1 MKKSNYVFG
10 SVPMIRASRSKFD
23 LSFTHKTSG
32 NVGKLYPFFCQ
43 EVYPGDTFKTKSTIL
58 ARLNSAYLRPVM
70 DNLFLDQYFFFVP
83 SRLVFDKFAQVFGE
97 NKQSPWA
104 VQNPPSIP
112 CFANTQSTGN
122 IALHDNVCAYLY
134 LPVGEDLKDNIK
146 DISLLPARAF
156 ALIYDEWFRDE
167 NNVQPMNI
175 HKGDASAS
183 EVLNNEA
190 WSQNNYLGKC
200 PSVAKF
206 HDYFTSCLPSPQKGD
221 AVEVGTIAIPERVL
235 PVAGLPYAGNTD
247 TSSRNYILPSVS
259 LFPNDG
265 KLTSLMEAAGYG
277 TSQYPTA
284 DTWRTTHG
292 AGKLDVI
299 TGGRDYTS
307 TPKNTSGPIGGLSAT
322 STDAGILYADPNSS
336 VQILGGSAQ
345 FANLGAYDPGL
356 VLGATSVNDLRLAF
370 QTQKML
376 EKDARGG
383 TRYREY
389 ILSHFGVSVADS
401 RVQVPEFLGGKRS
414 PLNVQQ
420 VAQTS
425 QATTDSPLASLG
437 AYSLSFG
444 QSGFSK
450 GFTEHGYIIG
460 VMCLRHH
467 HTYQQGVERFA
478 FRKNRLDFYDPV
490 FANIGEQPVYKKE
503 LFAGAA
509 ADDVFGYQEA
519 WADLR
524 YRPSRVS
531 GQLASKSTNTLDIYH
546 FGDEYSNAPTLSEG
560 FINETDSNFARTI
573 AIANAENADADQFVF
588 DIYCQNEAIRE
599 LPVYSVPSLIDHH

>member
-1 MKKSNYVFG
+1 
-10 SVPMIRASRSKFD
+10 
-23 LSFTHKTSG
+23 
-32 NVGKLYPFFCQ
+32 
-43 EVYPGDTFKTKSTIL
+43 
-58 ARLNSAYLRPVM
+58 M

-83 SRLVFDKFAQVFGE
+83 SRLVYNKFPQVFGE
-97 NKQSPWA
+97 NKESPWA
-104 VQNPPSIP
+104 VVNTPTVPTFQNTEVS
-112 CFANTQSTGN
+112 GN
-122 IALHDNVCAYLY
+122 VALHDNVCAYLY
-134 LPVGEDLKDNIK
+134 LPVGEDLKENIK
-146 DISLLPARAF
+146 DVSLLPARAF

-175 HKGDASAS
+175 QKGDAAAS
-183 EVLNNEA
+183 EKLNNSA
-190 WSQNNYLGKC
+190 WSPSNYLGKC
-200 PSVAKF
+200 PNVAKF
-206 HDYFTSCLPSPQKGD
+206 HDYFTSCLPSPQKGQP
-221 AVEVGTIAIPERVL
+221 VEVGTVALPERLL
-235 PVAGLPYAGNTD
+235 PVSTIRSVAGNNQVDFPTMGA
-247 TSSRNYILPSVS
+247 
-259 LFPNDG
+259 LFPDYARIDELAKAMGFNG
-265 KLTSLMEAAGYG
+265 SSMTGSNGLFMSTSEKAW
-277 TSQYPTA
+277 TA
-284 DTWRTTHG
+284 
-292 AGKLDVI
+292 
-299 TGGRDYTS
+299 
-307 TPKNTSGPIGGLSAT
+307 PIGTLELNAAP
-322 STDAGILYADPNSS
+322 STGQGRMVSRGSSVDGSGSILYPY
-336 VQILGGSAQ
+336 
-345 FANLGAYDPGL
+345 NLAAYDPG
-356 VLGATSVNDLRLAF
+356 VALGATTVNDLRLAF

-425 QATTDSPLASLG
+425 QATSTSPLASLG

-460 VMCLRHH
+460 VMCLRYH

-503 LFAGAA
+503 LFAGAS

-531 GQLASKSTNTLDIYH
+531 GQLASKATNTLDIYH
-546 FGDEYSNAPTLSEG
+546 FADEYANAPTLSEG
-560 FINETDSNFARTI
+560 FINETDKNFARTI
-573 AIANAENADADQFVF
+573 AIADAENVDADQFVF
-588 DIYCQNEAIRE
+588 DVYLQNDAIRE

>member
-32 NVGKLYPFFCQ
+32 KVGKLYPFYCQ
-43 EVYPGDTFKTKSTIL
+43 EVYPGDSFKTKATIL

-104 VQNPPSIP
+104 VQNPPSVP
-112 CFANTQSTGN
+112 CFQNTASTGN
-122 IALHDNVCAYLY
+122 IANHDNVCAYLY

-167 NNVQPMNI
+167 NNIQPMNI
-175 HKGDASAS
+175 HKGDAASS
-183 EVLNNEA
+183 EVLNNNE
-190 WSQNNYLGKC
+190 WGPNNYLGQC

-206 HDYFTSCLPSPQKGD
+206 HDYFTTCMPNPQKGD
-221 AVEVGTIAIPERVL
+221 PVEVGTAAIPQRLL
-235 PVAGLPYAGNTD
+235 PVSTIRSYAGTFQGNF
-247 TSSRNYILPSVS
+247 TSMGG
-259 LFPNDG
+259 LFPDYEKTDELAKAMGFTGSN
-265 KLTSLMEAAGYG
+265 KLGANGLFMSTSEKSWTA
-277 TSQYPTA
+277 PT
-284 DTWRTTHG
+284 G
-292 AGKLDVI
+292 SLDLNSASSS
-299 TGGRDYTS
+299 GQGRMVAR
-307 TPKNTSGPIGGLSAT
+307 GT
-322 STDAGILYADPNSS
+322 STDGSGNTLYPY
-336 VQILGGSAQ
+336 
-345 FANLGAYDPGL
+345 NLAAYDPG
-356 VLGATSVNDLRLAF
+356 VALGAITVNDLRLAF

-389 ILSHFGVSVADS
+389 ILSHFGVSVADC

-425 QATTDSPLASLG
+425 QATTASPLASLG

-460 VMCLRHH
+460 VMCLRYH

-503 LFAGAA
+503 LFAGAV

-524 YRPSRVS
+524 RRQSRVS
-531 GQLASKSTNTLDIYH
+531 GQLASDSTNPLDIYH
-546 FGDEYSNAPTLSEG
+546 FADWYSNAPVLSED
-560 FINETDSNFARTI
+560 FINETDKYFARTI
-573 AIANAENADADQFVF
+573 AIADAEMADSDQFVF

>member
-1 MKKSNYVFG
+1 MKHKKNFVFG

-43 EVYPGDTFKTKSTIL
+43 EVYPGDSFKVKSTIL

-83 SRLVFDKFAQVFGE
+83 SRLVYNKFAQVFGE
-97 NKQSPWA
+97 NKESPWA
-104 VQNPPSIP
+104 VVNTPSVPTFQNTAASGNV
-112 CFANTQSTGN
+112 AN
-122 IALHDNVCAYLY
+122 HDNVCAYLY
-134 LPVGEDLKDNIK
+134 LPVGEDLKENIK
-146 DISLLPARAF
+146 DVSLLPARAF

-175 HKGDASAS
+175 QKGDAVAS
-183 EVLNNEA
+183 EKLNNDA
-190 WSQNNYLGKC
+190 WSPSNYLGKC
-200 PSVAKF
+200 PNVAKF
-206 HDYFTSCLPSPQKGD
+206 HDYFTSCLPSPQKGQP
-221 AVEVGTIAIPERVL
+221 VEIGTVTLPERIL
-235 PVAGLPYAGNTD
+235 PVSGLP
-247 TSSRNYILPSVS
+247 LSVS
-259 LFPNDG
+259 GQVSNTSPLLFPYDESPRFEDLLR
-265 KLTSLMEAAGYG
+265 KSGYVPDSSG
-277 TSQYPTA
+277 SIS
-284 DTWRTTHG
+284 HG
-292 AGKLDVI
+292 SFLVGSSI
-299 TGGRDYTS
+299 E
-307 TPKNTSGPIGGLSAT
+307 NFN
-322 STDAGILYADPNSS
+322 NSS
-336 VQILGGSAQ
+336 LYNKVLKVRDSNLKPDIVPGAVDSSVVSGQGVY
-345 FANLGAYDPGL
+345 FNNLGAYDSGL
-356 VLGATSVNDLRLAF
+356 ALSSATVNDLRLAF

-425 QATTDSPLASLG
+425 QATATSPLASLG

-460 VMCLRHH
+460 VMCLRYH

-531 GQLASKSTNTLDIYH
+531 GQLASKATNTLDIYH
-546 FGDEYSNAPTLSEG
+546 FADEYANAPTLSEG
-560 FINETDSNFARTI
+560 FINETDKNFARTI
-573 AIANAENADADQFVF
+573 AIADAENVDADQFVF
-588 DIYCQNEAIRE
+588 DIYLQNDAIRE

>member
-1 MKKSNYVFG
+1 MKRKNNFVFG
-10 SVPMIRASRSKFD
+10 SVPMIRASRSRFD
-23 LSFTHKTSG
+23 LSYTHKTSG
-32 NVGKLYPFFCQ
+32 NVGKLYPFMCQ
-43 EVYPGDTFKTKSTIL
+43 EVYPGDTFKVKSTIL

-70 DNLFLDQYFFFVP
+70 DNLFLDHYFFFVP
-83 SRLVFDKFAQVFGE
+83 SRLVYNKFPQVFGE
-97 NKQSPWA
+97 NKESPWA
-104 VQNPPSIP
+104 VVNTPSVPTFQN
-112 CFANTQSTGN
+112 TGVTGN
-122 IALHDNVCAYLY
+122 VALHDNVCAYLY
-134 LPVGEDLKDNIK
+134 LPVGEDLKENIK
-146 DISLLPARAF
+146 DVSLLPARAF

-175 HKGDASAS
+175 QKGDAVAS
-183 EVLNNEA
+183 EKLNNDA
-190 WSQNNYLGKC
+190 WSPSNYLGKC
-200 PSVAKF
+200 PNVAKF

-221 AVEVGTIAIPERVL
+221 PVEVGTVAIPERVL
-235 PVAGLPYAGNTD
+235 PVTGLPTD
-247 TSSRNYILPSVS
+247 TSSESSNTLLPAINQ
-259 LFPNDG
+259 L
-265 KLTSLMEAAGYG
+265 KTLMTNAGYTPG
-277 TSQYPTA
+277 NINNPGVMRFGMESNQMNWNPGGNYA
-284 DTWRTTHG
+284 LG
-292 AGKLDVI
+292 VQGGSSNLSNGLGVAGNSA
-299 TGGRDYTS
+299 S
-307 TPKNTSGPIGGLSAT
+307 TPL
-322 STDAGILYADPNSS
+322 AGFNRVYVN
-336 VQILGGSAQ
+336 
-345 FANLGAYDPGL
+345 NLAAYDPG
-356 VLGATSVNDLRLAF
+356 VALGATTVNDLRLAF

-414 PLNVQQ
+414 PLSVQQ

-425 QATTDSPLASLG
+425 QATSNSPLASLG

-460 VMCLRHH
+460 VMCLRYH

-531 GQLASKSTNTLDIYH
+531 GQLASKATNTLDIYH
-546 FGDEYSNAPTLSEG
+546 FADEYANAPTLSEG
-560 FINETDSNFARTI
+560 FINETDTNFARTI
-573 AIANAENADADQFVF
+573 AIADAENVDADQFVF
-588 DIYCQNEAIRE
+588 DIYLQNDAIRE

>member
-83 SRLVFDKFAQVFGE
+83 SRLVYDKFAQVFGE

-112 CFANTQSTGN
+112 CFQNTEASGN

-134 LPVGEDLKDNIK
+134 LPVGEDLKENIK

-167 NNVQPMNI
+167 NNVMPMNI
-175 HKGDASAS
+175 QKGDAAAS
-183 EVLNNEA
+183 EKLNNQV
-190 WSQNNYLGKC
+190 WSPSNYLGKC
-200 PSVAKF
+200 PNVAKF
-206 HDYFTSCLPSPQKGD
+206 HDYFTSCLPTPQKGD
-221 AVEVGTIAIPERVL
+221 PVEVGTVALPARLL
-235 PVAGLPYAGNTD
+235 PVSGLPLD
-247 TSSRNYILPSVS
+247 VSSHTSSSMFPSNYSDLMADAGYTIRSSGNPVL
-259 LFPNDG
+259 G
-265 KLTSLMEAAGYG
+265 KL
-277 TSQYPTA
+277 
-284 DTWRTTHG
+284 
-292 AGKLDVI
+292 K
-299 TGGRDYTS
+299 TS
-307 TPKNTSGPIGGLSAT
+307 TSNSTNVVPSNDVTLYVYGGQ
-322 STDAGILYADPNSS
+322 STDNNTGYVISKPSS
-336 VQILGGSAQ
+336 GSGSIDSVYVN
-345 FANLGAYDPGL
+345 NLAAYDPG
-356 VLGATSVNDLRLAF
+356 VALGATTVNDLRLAF

-460 VMCLRHH
+460 VMCLRYH

-503 LFAGAA
+503 LFAGAPSDA
-509 ADDVFGYQEA
+509 VFGYQEA

-531 GQLASKSTNTLDIYH
+531 GQLASKATNSLDIYH
-546 FGDEYSNAPTLSEG
+546 FADEYANAPTLQES
-560 FINETDSNFARTI
+560 FINETDSNFSRTI
-573 AIANAENADADQFVF
+573 AIADAQSADADQFVF
-588 DIYCQNEAIRE
+588 
-599 LPVYSVPSLIDHH
+599 

>member
-1 MKKSNYVFG
+1 MKKSKNFVFG

-32 NVGKLYPFFCQ
+32 NVGKLYPFYCQ
-43 EVYPGDTFKTKSTIL
+43 EVYPGDTFKAKSTIL

-83 SRLVFDKFAQVFGE
+83 SRLVYNKFAQVFGE
-97 NKQSPWA
+97 NKESPWA
-104 VQNPPSIP
+104 VVNTPSVPTFQNS
-112 CFANTQSTGN
+112 TDTGN

-134 LPVGEDLKDNIK
+134 LPVGEDLKGNIR
-146 DISLLPARAF
+146 DITLLPARAF

-167 NNVQPMNI
+167 NNIQPMNI
-175 HKGDASAS
+175 QKGDAVSS
-183 EVLNNEA
+183 EVLNNNP
-190 WSQNNYLGKC
+190 WSPSNYLGKC
-200 PSVAKF
+200 PNVAKF
-206 HDYFTSCLPSPQKGD
+206 HDYFTSCLPAPQKGD
-221 AVEVGTIAIPERVL
+221 SVQALGTTVSQVKPYFPDAFGKSDFYALAQGLVGSPVIHSYRYSYDSNDIGARKLSGISPYNSSSTVL
-235 PVAGLPYAGNTD
+235 PAVDFKTKDGGNQYSNGVYSINYPNPAIESE
-247 TSSRNYILPSVS
+247 SSHTFSPV
-259 LFPNDG
+259 
-265 KLTSLMEAAGYG
+265 
-277 TSQYPTA
+277 
-284 DTWRTTHG
+284 
-292 AGKLDVI
+292 
-299 TGGRDYTS
+299 
-307 TPKNTSGPIGGLSAT
+307 
-322 STDAGILYADPNSS
+322 
-336 VQILGGSAQ
+336 
-345 FANLGAYDPGL
+345 NLGVALNPL
-356 VLGATSVNDLRLAF
+356 TVNDLRLAF

-425 QATTDSPLASLG
+425 QATTGSPLASLG

-460 VMCLRHH
+460 VMCLRYH

-503 LFAGAA
+503 LFAGAG

-546 FGDEYSNAPTLSEG
+546 FGDEYANAPTLSEG

-573 AIANAENADADQFVF
+573 AIADAQSADADQFVF

-599 LPVYSVPSLIDHH
+599 LPVYSVPSLIDHN

>member
-1 MKKSNYVFG
+1 MKHKKNFVFG

-43 EVYPGDTFKTKSTIL
+43 EVYPGDTFKVKSTIL

-83 SRLVFDKFAQVFGE
+83 SRLVYNKFAQVFGE
-97 NKQSPWA
+97 NKESPWA
-104 VQNPPSIP
+104 VVNTPSVP
-112 CFANTQSTGN
+112 TFQNTQATGN
-122 IALHDNVCAYLY
+122 IANHDNVCAYLY
-134 LPVGEDLKDNIK
+134 LPVGEDLKENIK
-146 DISLLPARAF
+146 DVSLLPARAF

-175 HKGDASAS
+175 QKGDAVAS
-183 EVLNNEA
+183 EKLNNDA
-190 WSQNNYLGKC
+190 WSPSNYLGKC
-200 PSVAKF
+200 PNVAKF

-221 AVEVGTIAIPERVL
+221 PVQALGTQVSQVKPYNPNEFGAGLTLNSLSESLAHRPNLFWSEYEAIGAVGQTVGDLVTHASQPVAYDAAFSYANRPNSYLHSKSGATGGVIENTSNL
-235 PVAGLPYAGNTD
+235 PV
-247 TSSRNYILPSVS
+247 
-259 LFPNDG
+259 
-265 KLTSLMEAAGYG
+265 
-277 TSQYPTA
+277 
-284 DTWRTTHG
+284 
-292 AGKLDVI
+292 
-299 TGGRDYTS
+299 
-307 TPKNTSGPIGGLSAT
+307 
-322 STDAGILYADPNSS
+322 
-336 VQILGGSAQ
+336 
-345 FANLGAYDPGL
+345 NLGVALNPL
-356 VLGATSVNDLRLAF
+356 TVNDLRLAF

-425 QATTDSPLASLG
+425 QATSSSPLASLG

-460 VMCLRHH
+460 VMCLRYH

-531 GQLASKSTNTLDIYH
+531 GQLASKATNTLDIYH
-546 FGDEYSNAPTLSEG
+546 FADEYANPPTLSEG
-560 FINETDSNFARTI
+560 FINETDKNFARTI
-573 AIANAENADADQFVF
+573 AIADAENVDADQFVF
-588 DIYCQNEAIRE
+588 DIYLQNDAIRE

>member
-1 MKKSNYVFG
+1 MKKKKNFVFG

-58 ARLNSAYLRPVM
+58 ARINGAYLVPVM

-83 SRLVFDKFAQVFGE
+83 SRLVYNKFAQVFGE
-97 NKQSPWA
+97 NKESPWA
-104 VQNPPSIP
+104 VVNTPSVP
-112 CFANTQSTGN
+112 TFQNTQATGN

-134 LPVGEDLKDNIK
+134 LPVGEDLKENIK

-175 HKGDASAS
+175 QKGDAVAS
-183 EVLNNEA
+183 EKLNNDA
-190 WSQNNYLGKC
+190 WSPSNYLGKC
-200 PSVAKF
+200 PNVAKF
-206 HDYFTSCLPSPQKGD
+206 HDYFTSCLPSPQKGQPVEIGS
-221 AVEVGTIAIPERVL
+221 AVVPEHLL
-235 PVAGLPYAGNTD
+235 PVSGLSLAVGSKTPSTEFPSNWASMLQSKGYNTLNYSPGSLQVSSNKTEFVVPSGNIIGFAGP
-247 TSSRNYILPSVS
+247 
-259 LFPNDG
+259 DG
-265 KLTSLMEAAGYG
+265 SNQGQTMA
-277 TSQYPTA
+277 
-284 DTWRTTHG
+284 
-292 AGKLDVI
+292 
-299 TGGRDYTS
+299 YTS
-307 TPKNTSGPIGGLSAT
+307 GATQSAAVFPANLFAYQPSLALSA
-322 STDAGILYADPNSS
+322 
-336 VQILGGSAQ
+336 
-345 FANLGAYDPGL
+345 
-356 VLGATSVNDLRLAF
+356 ATVNDLRLAF

-425 QATTDSPLASLG
+425 VGTEKSPLGALA

-460 VMCLRHH
+460 VMCLRYH

-531 GQLASKSTNTLDIYH
+531 GQLASKATNTLDIYH
-546 FGDEYSNAPTLSEG
+546 FADEYANAPTLTEG
-560 FINETDSNFARTI
+560 FINETDSNFARTT
-573 AIANAENADADQFVF
+573 AFKDAQSVDADQFVF
-588 DIYCQNEAIRE
+588 DIYIQNEAIRE

>member
-83 SRLVFDKFAQVFGE
+83 SRLVYDKFAQVFGE

-104 VQNPPSIP
+104 VVNTPSIP
-112 CFANTQSTGN
+112 CFQNTEKTGN

-134 LPVGEDLKDNIK
+134 LPVGEDLKENIN

-167 NNVQPMNI
+167 NNVMPMNI
-175 HKGDASAS
+175 QKGDAVAS
-183 EVLNNEA
+183 EKLNNNV
-190 WSQNNYLGKC
+190 WSPSNYLGKC
-200 PSVAKF
+200 PNVAKF
-206 HDYFTSCLPSPQKGD
+206 HDYFTSCLPTPQKGD
-221 AVEVGTIAIPERVL
+221 AVEVGTVSLPERLL
-235 PVAGLPYAGNTD
+235 PVSSIRVNAGNT
-247 TSSRNYILPSVS
+247 TSTYPTMGS
-259 LFPNDG
+259 LFPDYSVTD
-265 KLTSLMEAAGYG
+265 KLAKDMGFTGSNPSGSNGLFMSVAEKTWAAPQGDIAMSTIDG
-277 TSQYPTA
+277 TS
-284 DTWRTTHG
+284 R
-292 AGKLDVI
+292 
-299 TGGRDYTS
+299 GRLVSRGTS
-307 TPKNTSGPIGGLSAT
+307 SDGSGS
-322 STDAGILYADPNSS
+322 ILYPH
-336 VQILGGSAQ
+336 
-345 FANLGAYDPGL
+345 NLAAYDPGL
-356 VLGATSVNDLRLAF
+356 ALAPVTVNDLRLAF

-437 AYSLSFG
+437 AYSLSLG

-460 VMCLRHH
+460 VMCLRYH

-503 LFAGAA
+503 LFAGAPLDA
-509 ADDVFGYQEA
+509 VFGYQEA

-531 GQLASKSTNTLDIYH
+531 GQLASKSTNSLDIYH
-546 FGDEYSNAPTLSEG
+546 FADEYANAPTLQEA

-573 AIANAENADADQFVF
+573 AIADAQNADADQFVF

-599 LPVYSVPSLIDHH
+599 LPVYSVPSLIDHN

>member
-1 MKKSNYVFG
+1 MKRKNNFVFG

-23 LSFTHKTSG
+23 LSYTHKTSG
-32 NVGKLYPFFCQ
+32 NVGKLYPFMCQ
-43 EVYPGDTFKTKSTIL
+43 EVYPGDTFKVKSTIL

-83 SRLVFDKFAQVFGE
+83 SRLVFNKFPQVFGE
-97 NKQSPWA
+97 NKESPWA
-104 VQNPPSIP
+104 VVNTPSVPTFQN
-112 CFANTQSTGN
+112 TETTGN
-122 IALHDNVCAYLY
+122 VALHDNVCAYLY
-134 LPVGEDLKDNIK
+134 LPVGEDLKDNIN
-146 DISLLPARAF
+146 DVSLLPARSF

-175 HKGDASAS
+175 QKGDAVAS
-183 EVLNNEA
+183 EKLNNDA
-190 WSQNNYLGKC
+190 WSPSNYLGKC
-200 PSVAKF
+200 PNVAKF
-206 HDYFTSCLPSPQKGD
+206 HDYFTSCLPSPQKGN
-221 AVEVGTIAIPERVL
+221 AVEVGTVVLPARVL
-235 PVAGLPYAGNTD
+235 PVAGANVNPETSV
-247 TSSRNYILPSVS
+247 TSSKLMPSSSDLNPLLDAAGYTTEGSTFGLGTIYMGYNPSSYATNAGQGYSYLGIRGDASLPQNRAKLSRLKLPSVTPDTTDNTLYINN
-259 LFPNDG
+259 LF
-265 KLTSLMEAAGYG
+265 
-277 TSQYPTA
+277 
-284 DTWRTTHG
+284 
-292 AGKLDVI
+292 
-299 TGGRDYTS
+299 
-307 TPKNTSGPIGGLSAT
+307 
-322 STDAGILYADPNSS
+322 
-336 VQILGGSAQ
+336 
-345 FANLGAYDPGL
+345 AYDPGL
-356 VLGATSVNDLRLAF
+356 ALGSTSVNDLRLAF

-425 QATTDSPLASLG
+425 QATSTSPLASLG

-460 VMCLRHH
+460 VMCLRYH

-490 FANIGEQPVYKKE
+490 FASIGEQPVYKKE

-531 GQLASKSTNTLDIYH
+531 GQLASKATNTLDVYH
-546 FGDEYSNAPTLSEG
+546 FADEYANAPTLSEG
-560 FINETDSNFARTI
+560 FINETDKNFARTI
-573 AIANAENADADQFVF
+573 AIADAENVDADQFVF
-588 DIYCQNEAIRE
+588 DIYLQNDAIRE

>member
-1 MKKSNYVFG
+1 MKHKKNFVFG

-43 EVYPGDTFKTKSTIL
+43 EVYPGDTFKVKSTIL

-97 NKQSPWA
+97 NKESPWA
-104 VQNPPSIP
+104 VVNTPSVPTFQN
-112 CFANTQSTGN
+112 TETTGN
-122 IALHDNVCAYLY
+122 VANHDNVCAYLY
-134 LPVGEDLKDNIK
+134 LPVGEDLKENIK
-146 DISLLPARAF
+146 DVSLLPARAF

-175 HKGDASAS
+175 QKGDAVAS
-183 EVLNNEA
+183 EKLNNDA
-190 WSQNNYLGKC
+190 WSPSNYLGKC

-206 HDYFTSCLPSPQKGD
+206 HDYFTSCLPSPQKGQP
-221 AVEVGTIAIPERVL
+221 VEVGTTVLPERLL
-235 PVAGLPYAGNTD
+235 PVSTLRVNAGNTNSGSP
-247 TSSRNYILPSVS
+247 TMGS
-259 LFPNDG
+259 LFPDYSVTTELAKKMGFSGASVTGSNG
-265 KLTSLMEAAGYG
+265 LFMSTSEKGWSAPTGEIAIMSSAGTGQGRFLSRG
-277 TSQYPTA
+277 TSS
-284 DTWRTTHG
+284 DG
-292 AGKLDVI
+292 
-299 TGGRDYTS
+299 
-307 TPKNTSGPIGGLSAT
+307 SGS
-322 STDAGILYADPNSS
+322 ILYPH
-336 VQILGGSAQ
+336 
-345 FANLGAYDPGL
+345 NLAAYDPGL
-356 VLGATSVNDLRLAF
+356 ALGATTVNDLRLAF

-425 QATTDSPLASLG
+425 QATSTSPLASLG

-460 VMCLRHH
+460 VMCLRYH

-503 LFAGAA
+503 LFAGAD

-524 YRPSRVS
+524 FRPSRVS

-546 FGDEYSNAPTLSEG
+546 FADEYANAPTLSEG
-560 FINETDSNFARTI
+560 FINETDKNFARTI
-573 AIANAENADADQFVF
+573 AIADAENVDVDQFVF
-588 DIYCQNEAIRE
+588 DVYLQNDAIRE

>member
-32 NVGKLYPFFCQ
+32 NVGKLYPFYCQ
-43 EVYPGDTFKTKSTIL
+43 EVYPGDTFKVKSTIL

-83 SRLVFDKFAQVFGE
+83 SRLVYNKFAQVFGE
-97 NKQSPWA
+97 NKESPWA
-104 VQNPPSIP
+104 VVNTPSVPTFQNTE
-112 CFANTQSTGN
+112 ATGN
-122 IALHDNVCAYLY
+122 VALHDNVCAYLY
-134 LPVGEDLKDNIK
+134 LPVGEDLKENIK
-146 DISLLPARAF
+146 DVSLLPPRAF

-167 NNVQPMNI
+167 NNVMPMNI
-175 HKGDASAS
+175 QKGDAVAS
-183 EVLNNEA
+183 EKLNNNV
-190 WSQNNYLGKC
+190 WSPSNYLGKC
-200 PSVAKF
+200 PNVAKF
-206 HDYFTSCLPSPQKGD
+206 HDYFTSCLPTPQKGD
-221 AVEVGTIAIPERVL
+221 AVEVGMITAPERLL
-235 PVAGLPYAGNTD
+235 PVSAIRANAGNLAGPF
-247 TSSRNYILPSVS
+247 TSMGG
-259 LFPNDG
+259 LFPDANKTDQLAKDMG
-265 KLTSLMEAAGYG
+265 FNGSNASGSNGLFFSISPNNWSPPTFGQFGLASTAG
-277 TSQYPTA
+277 TSQGRA
-284 DTWRTTHG
+284 VAHG
-292 AGKLDVI
+292 SAFDG
-299 TGGRDYTS
+299 
-307 TPKNTSGPIGGLSAT
+307 SGS
-322 STDAGILYADPNSS
+322 ILYPY
-336 VQILGGSAQ
+336 
-345 FANLGAYDPGL
+345 NLAAYDPGL
-356 VLGATSVNDLRLAF
+356 SLGATSVNDLRLAF

-437 AYSLSFG
+437 AYSLSYG

-460 VMCLRHH
+460 VMCLRYH

-503 LFAGAA
+503 LFAGAPSDA
-509 ADDVFGYQEA
+509 VFGYQEA

-531 GQLASKSTNTLDIYH
+531 GQLASKATNSLDIYH
-546 FGDEYSNAPTLSEG
+546 FADEYANAPTLQEA
-560 FINETDSNFARTI
+560 FILETDSNFARTI
-573 AIANAENADADQFVF
+573 AIADAQNADADQFVF

>member
-1 MKKSNYVFG
+1 MKRKKNFVFG

-43 EVYPGDTFKTKSTIL
+43 EVYPGDTFKVKSTIL

-97 NKQSPWA
+97 NKESPWA
-104 VQNPPSIP
+104 VVNTPSVPTFQNTE
-112 CFANTQSTGN
+112 ATGN
-122 IALHDNVCAYLY
+122 VANHDNVCAYLY
-134 LPVGEDLKDNIK
+134 LPVGEDLKENIK
-146 DISLLPARAF
+146 DVSLLPARAF

-175 HKGDASAS
+175 QKGDAVAS
-183 EVLNNEA
+183 EKLNNDA
-190 WSQNNYLGKC
+190 WSPSNYLGKC

-206 HDYFTSCLPSPQKGD
+206 HDYFTSCLPSPQKGQP
-221 AVEVGTIAIPERVL
+221 VEVGTTVLPERLL
-235 PVAGLPYAGNTD
+235 PVSTLRVNAGNTNSGSP
-247 TSSRNYILPSVS
+247 TMGS
-259 LFPNDG
+259 LFPDYDVTTDLAKKMGFTGASISGSNG
-265 KLTSLMEAAGYG
+265 LFMSTSEKGWSAPTGEIAIMSSAGTGQGRFLSRG
-277 TSQYPTA
+277 TSS
-284 DTWRTTHG
+284 DG
-292 AGKLDVI
+292 
-299 TGGRDYTS
+299 
-307 TPKNTSGPIGGLSAT
+307 SGS
-322 STDAGILYADPNSS
+322 ILYPH
-336 VQILGGSAQ
+336 
-345 FANLGAYDPGL
+345 NLAAYDPG
-356 VLGATSVNDLRLAF
+356 VALGATTVNDLRLAF

-425 QATTDSPLASLG
+425 QATSTSPLASLG

-460 VMCLRHH
+460 VMCLRYH

-524 YRPSRVS
+524 FRPSRVS
-531 GQLASKSTNTLDIYH
+531 GQLASKATNTLDIYH
-546 FGDEYSNAPTLSEG
+546 FADEYANAPTLSEG
-560 FINETDSNFARTI
+560 FINETDKNFARTI
-573 AIANAENADADQFVF
+573 AIADAENVDADQFVF
-588 DIYCQNEAIRE
+588 DVYLQNDAIRE

>member
-1 MKKSNYVFG
+1 MKRNKNFVFG

-23 LSFTHKTSG
+23 LSYSHKTSG
-32 NVGKLYPFFCQ
+32 NVGKLYPFMCQ
-43 EVYPGDTFKTKSTIL
+43 EVYPGDTFKVKSTIL

-83 SRLVFDKFAQVFGE
+83 SRLVYNKFAQVFGE
-97 NKQSPWA
+97 NKESPWA
-104 VQNPPSIP
+104 VVNTPSIP
-112 CFANTQSTGN
+112 TFQNTEATGN
-122 IALHDNVCAYLY
+122 VALHDNVCAYLY
-134 LPVGEDLKDNIK
+134 LPVGEDLKENIK
-146 DISLLPARAF
+146 DVSLLPARAF

-167 NNVQPMNI
+167 NNVMPMNI
-175 HKGDASAS
+175 QKGDAVAS
-183 EVLNNEA
+183 EKLNNDV
-190 WSQNNYLGKC
+190 WSPSNYLGKC
-200 PSVAKF
+200 PNVAKF
-206 HDYFTSCLPSPQKGD
+206 HDYFTSCLPNPQKGD
-221 AVEVGTIAIPERVL
+221 PVQVGTAVVPQRLL
-235 PVAGLPYAGNTD
+235 PVTGYALAQGAKTTAVDYPETWADMLTSMGYKTINYPPGFQQVSNIRDTMTAPQSDSIFGVKGSGGSSAGSVGLISSNVSSAGNG
-247 TSSRNYILPSVS
+247 N
-259 LFPNDG
+259 
-265 KLTSLMEAAGYG
+265 
-277 TSQYPTA
+277 
-284 DTWRTTHG
+284 
-292 AGKLDVI
+292 
-299 TGGRDYTS
+299 
-307 TPKNTSGPIGGLSAT
+307 
-322 STDAGILYADPNSS
+322 GI
-336 VQILGGSAQ
+336 
-345 FANLGAYDPGL
+345 ANLFAYDPGL
-356 VLGATSVNDLRLAF
+356 ALAATTVNDLRLAF

-425 QATTDSPLASLG
+425 QATNTSPLASLG
-437 AYSLSFG
+437 AYSFSFG

-450 GFTEHGYIIG
+450 GFTEHGFIIG
-460 VMCLRHH
+460 VMCLRYH

-503 LFAGAA
+503 LFAGAP
-509 ADDVFGYQEA
+509 ADAVFGYQEA

-531 GQLASKSTNTLDIYH
+531 GQLASKATNSLDIYH
-546 FGDEYSNAPTLSEG
+546 FADEYANAPTLQES
-560 FINETDSNFARTI
+560 FINETDGNFARTI
-573 AIANAENADADQFVF
+573 AISDAENADADQFVF
-588 DIYCQNEAIRE
+588 DIYLQNAAIRE

>member
-1 MKKSNYVFG
+1 MKHKKNFVFG

-43 EVYPGDTFKTKSTIL
+43 EVYPGDTFKVKSTIL

-97 NKQSPWA
+97 NKESPWA
-104 VQNPPSIP
+104 VVNTPSVPTFQNSE
-112 CFANTQSTGN
+112 STGN
-122 IALHDNVCAYLY
+122 VANHDNVCAYLY
-134 LPVGEDLKDNIK
+134 LPVGEDLKENIK
-146 DISLLPARAF
+146 DVSLLPARAF

-175 HKGDASAS
+175 QKGDAVAS
-183 EVLNNEA
+183 EKLNNDA
-190 WSQNNYLGKC
+190 WSPSNYLGKC

-206 HDYFTSCLPSPQKGD
+206 HDYFTSCLPSPQKGQP
-221 AVEVGTIAIPERVL
+221 VEVGTTVLPERLL
-235 PVAGLPYAGNTD
+235 PVSTLRVNAGNTNAGSP
-247 TSSRNYILPSVS
+247 TMGS
-259 LFPNDG
+259 LFPEYSVTTELAKKMGFSGASVSGSNGLFMSTSEKGWSAPSGDIAIMSSPGTGQGRFLSRGSSSDG
-265 KLTSLMEAAGYG
+265 
-277 TSQYPTA
+277 
-284 DTWRTTHG
+284 
-292 AGKLDVI
+292 
-299 TGGRDYTS
+299 
-307 TPKNTSGPIGGLSAT
+307 SGS
-322 STDAGILYADPNSS
+322 ILYPH
-336 VQILGGSAQ
+336 
-345 FANLGAYDPGL
+345 NLAAYDPG
-356 VLGATSVNDLRLAF
+356 VALGATTVNDLRLAF

-425 QATTDSPLASLG
+425 QATSTSPLASLG

-460 VMCLRHH
+460 VMCLRYH

-524 YRPSRVS
+524 FRPSRVS
-531 GQLASKSTNTLDIYH
+531 GQLASKATNTLDIYH
-546 FGDEYSNAPTLSEG
+546 FADEYANAPTLSEG
-560 FINETDSNFARTI
+560 FINETDKNFARTI
-573 AIANAENADADQFVF
+573 AIADAENVDADQFVF
-588 DIYCQNEAIRE
+588 DVYLQNDAIRE

>member
-1 MKKSNYVFG
+1 MKRKNNFVFG

-23 LSFTHKTSG
+23 LSYTHKTSG
-32 NVGKLYPFFCQ
+32 NVGKLYPFMCQ
-43 EVYPGDTFKTKSTIL
+43 EVYPGDTFKVKSTIM

-83 SRLVFDKFAQVFGE
+83 SRLVYNKFAQVFGE
-97 NKQSPWA
+97 NKESPWA
-104 VQNPPSIP
+104 VVNTPSVPTFQN
-112 CFANTQSTGN
+112 TEVTGN
-122 IALHDNVCAYLY
+122 VANHDNVCAYLY
-134 LPVGEDLKDNIK
+134 LPVGEDLKENIK
-146 DISLLPARAF
+146 DVSLLPARSF

-175 HKGDASAS
+175 QKGDAAAS
-183 EVLNNEA
+183 EKLNNDV
-190 WSQNNYLGKC
+190 WSPSNYLGKC
-200 PSVAKF
+200 PNVAKF

-221 AVEVGTIAIPERVL
+221 PVEVGTVALPERLL
-235 PVAGLPYAGNTD
+235 PVSTIRSDAGN
-247 TSSRNYILPSVS
+247 SQRNLPTMGA
-259 LFPNDG
+259 LFPDVVKVTDMARAMGFTGANV
-265 KLTSLMEAAGYG
+265 
-277 TSQYPTA
+277 
-284 DTWRTTHG
+284 HG
-292 AGKLDVI
+292 D
-299 TGGRDYTS
+299 
-307 TPKNTSGPIGGLSAT
+307 GGLFLSLASDSWSAPSGDIGLQSDEGT
-322 STDAGILYADPNSS
+322 GKGRFVARGSTEDGSGSILFPY
-336 VQILGGSAQ
+336 
-345 FANLGAYDPGL
+345 NLAAYDPG
-356 VLGATSVNDLRLAF
+356 VALGATTVNDLRLAF

-425 QATTDSPLASLG
+425 QATSQSPLASLG

-460 VMCLRHH
+460 VMCLRYH

-503 LFAGAA
+503 LFAGAPS
-509 ADDVFGYQEA
+509 DDVFGYQEA

-531 GQLASKSTNTLDIYH
+531 GQLASKATNTLDIYH
-546 FGDEYSNAPTLSEG
+546 FADEYANAPTLSEG
-560 FINETDSNFARTI
+560 FINETDQNFARTI
-573 AIANAENADADQFVF
+573 AIADAENVDADQFVF
-588 DIYCQNEAIRE
+588 DIYLQNDAIRE

>member
-1 MKKSNYVFG
+1 MKKKKNFVFG

-43 EVYPGDTFKTKSTIL
+43 EVYPGDTFKVKSTIL

-83 SRLVFDKFAQVFGE
+83 SRLVYNKFAQVFGE
-97 NKQSPWA
+97 NKESPWA
-104 VQNPPSIP
+104 VVNTPSVPTFQNT
-112 CFANTQSTGN
+112 AVTGN
-122 IALHDNVCAYLY
+122 VANHDNVCAYLY
-134 LPVGEDLKDNIK
+134 LPVGEDLKENIK
-146 DISLLPARAF
+146 DVSLLPARAF

-175 HKGDASAS
+175 QKGDAAAS
-183 EVLNNEA
+183 EMLNNDA
-190 WSQNNYLGKC
+190 WSPSNYLGKC
-200 PSVAKF
+200 PNVAKF
-206 HDYFTSCLPSPQKGD
+206 HDYFTSCLPSPQKGQP
-221 AVEVGTIAIPERVL
+221 VEVGTVALPERLL
-235 PVAGLPYAGNTD
+235 PVSTIRSNAGNLQGDFVTMG
-247 TSSRNYILPSVS
+247 S
-259 LFPNDG
+259 LFPDYTKTDELAKAMGFTGSNKSGSNGLFMSTSEKQWTAPIGDIGLNAAVSTAQGRLVARGTGNDG
-265 KLTSLMEAAGYG
+265 SGNTL
-277 TSQYPTA
+277 YP
-284 DTWRTTHG
+284 
-292 AGKLDVI
+292 
-299 TGGRDYTS
+299 Y
-307 TPKNTSGPIGGLSAT
+307 
-322 STDAGILYADPNSS
+322 
-336 VQILGGSAQ
+336 
-345 FANLGAYDPGL
+345 NLAAYDPG
-356 VLGATSVNDLRLAF
+356 VALGATTVNDLRLAF

-425 QATTDSPLASLG
+425 QATNTSPLASLG

-460 VMCLRHH
+460 VMCLRYH

-531 GQLASKSTNTLDIYH
+531 GQLASKATNTLDIYH
-546 FGDEYSNAPTLSEG
+546 FADEYANAPTLSEG

-573 AIANAENADADQFVF
+573 AIADAQSADADQFVF
-588 DIYCQNEAIRE
+588 DIYLQNDAIRE

>member
-32 NVGKLYPFFCQ
+32 NVGKLYPFYCQ
-43 EVYPGDTFKTKSTIL
+43 EVYPGDTFKVKSTIL

-70 DNLFLDQYFFFVP
+70 DNLFQDQYFFFVP

-97 NKQSPWA
+97 NKGSAWA
-104 VQNPPSIP
+104 VKNPPSIP
-112 CFANTQSTGN
+112 CFQNTETTGN

-134 LPVGEDLKDNIK
+134 LPVGEDLKENIK

-167 NNVQPMNI
+167 NNIQPMNI
-175 HKGDASAS
+175 QKGDAAAS
-183 EVLNNEA
+183 EKLNNNP
-190 WSQNNYLGKC
+190 WSENNYLGKC

-206 HDYFTSCLPSPQKGD
+206 HDYFTTCLPNPQKGEP
-221 AVEVGTIAIPERVL
+221 VEVGTVVL
-235 PVAGLPYAGNTD
+235 PQRLLP
-247 TSSRNYILPSVS
+247 V
-259 LFPNDG
+259 
-265 KLTSLMEAAGYG
+265 
-277 TSQYPTA
+277 
-284 DTWRTTHG
+284 
-292 AGKLDVI
+292 
-299 TGGRDYTS
+299 TGVDLARDS
-307 TPKNTSGPIGGLSAT
+307 AAT
-322 STDAGILYADPNSS
+322 STLFPEGNTLRQLVTDTGLIFGPFGASPGFIDVSLNDKRFSPPSSNVTLGIR
-336 VQILGGSAQ
+336 GGSQGNSDGTMINMASDTPSSGSA
-345 FANLGAYDPGL
+345 FISNLFAYDGGIS
-356 VLGATSVNDLRLAF
+356 LGATSVNDLRLAF

-401 RVQVPEFLGGKRS
+401 RVQVPEFLGGKRT

-425 QATTDSPLASLG
+425 QASTDSPLASLG

-460 VMCLRHH
+460 VMCLRYH

-524 YRPSRVS
+524 KRQSRVS
-531 GQLASKSTNTLDIYH
+531 GQLASKATNTLDIYH
-546 FGDEYSNAPTLSEG
+546 FADEYANAPVLSEG

-573 AIANAENADADQFVF
+573 AIANAESVDADQFVF

>member
-1 MKKSNYVFG
+1 MKRKNNFVFG

-43 EVYPGDTFKTKSTIL
+43 EVYPGDTFKVKSTIL

-83 SRLVFDKFAQVFGE
+83 SRLVYNKFAQVFGE
-97 NKQSPWA
+97 NKESPWA
-104 VQNPPSIP
+104 VVNTPSVPTFQN
-112 CFANTQSTGN
+112 TELTGN
-122 IALHDNVCAYLY
+122 VALHDNVCAYLY
-134 LPVGEDLKDNIK
+134 LPVGEDLKENIK
-146 DISLLPARAF
+146 DVSLLPARAF

-175 HKGDASAS
+175 QKGDAVAS
-183 EVLNNEA
+183 EKLNNDV
-190 WSQNNYLGKC
+190 WSPSNYLGKC
-200 PSVAKF
+200 PNVAKF
-206 HDYFTSCLPSPQKGD
+206 HDYFTSCLPSPQKGQP
-221 AVEVGTIAIPERVL
+221 VEVGTVALPERLL
-235 PVAGLPYAGNTD
+235 PVSTLRSNAGNLQGNFPTMGA
-247 TSSRNYILPSVS
+247 
-259 LFPNDG
+259 LFPDDYGHIDELAKAMGFTGSNKTGSNGLFMSTSEKSWTAPGGTLELNSAASSGQGRMVSRGSSADG
-265 KLTSLMEAAGYG
+265 SGNTL
-277 TSQYPTA
+277 YP
-284 DTWRTTHG
+284 
-292 AGKLDVI
+292 
-299 TGGRDYTS
+299 Y
-307 TPKNTSGPIGGLSAT
+307 
-322 STDAGILYADPNSS
+322 
-336 VQILGGSAQ
+336 
-345 FANLGAYDPGL
+345 NLAAYDPG
-356 VLGATSVNDLRLAF
+356 VALGATTVNDLRLAF

-425 QATTDSPLASLG
+425 QATTTSPLASLG

-460 VMCLRHH
+460 VMCLRYH

-531 GQLASKSTNTLDIYH
+531 GQLASKATNTLDIYH
-546 FGDEYSNAPTLSEG
+546 FADEYANAPTLSEG
-560 FINETDSNFARTI
+560 FINETDKNFARTI
-573 AIANAENADADQFVF
+573 AIENAENVDADQFVF
-588 DIYCQNEAIRE
+588 DIYLQNDAIRE

>member
-1 MKKSNYVFG
+1 MKHKKNFVFG

-23 LSFTHKTSG
+23 LSYTHKTSG
-32 NVGKLYPFFCQ
+32 NVGKLYPFMCQ
-43 EVYPGDTFKTKSTIL
+43 EVYPGDTFKVKSTIL

-83 SRLVFDKFAQVFGE
+83 SRLVYNKFPQVFGE
-97 NKQSPWA
+97 NKESPWA
-104 VQNPPSIP
+104 VVNTPSVPTFQNNE
-112 CFANTQSTGN
+112 ATGN
-122 IALHDNVCAYLY
+122 VALHDNVCAYLY
-134 LPVGEDLKDNIK
+134 LPVGEDLKENIK

-175 HKGDASAS
+175 QKGDAAAS
-183 EVLNNEA
+183 EKLNNDV
-190 WSQNNYLGKC
+190 WSPSNYLGKC

-206 HDYFTSCLPSPQKGD
+206 HDYFTSCLPSPQKGQP
-221 AVEVGTIAIPERVL
+221 VEIGTVAIPERVL
-235 PVAGLPYAGNTD
+235 PVTGVPLVAGN
-247 TSSRNYILPSVS
+247 SSIASKGMTS
-259 LFPNDG
+259 LFPPRSELVTLLNN
-265 KLTSLMEAAGYG
+265 M
-277 TSQYPTA
+277 
-284 DTWRTTHG
+284 
-292 AGKLDVI
+292 
-299 TGGRDYTS
+299 
-307 TPKNTSGPIGGLSAT
+307 GLSGSTSYQVGNIFMSKDPQSWVPPTKGLGVSTTVGSGQGALASGDNGAVA
-322 STDAGILYADPNSS
+322 STDRLA
-336 VQILGGSAQ
+336 
-345 FANLGAYDPGL
+345 FHNLAAYDPG
-356 VLGATSVNDLRLAF
+356 VALGATTVNDLRLAF

-425 QATTDSPLASLG
+425 QATSTSPLASLG

-460 VMCLRHH
+460 VMCLRYH

-531 GQLASKSTNTLDIYH
+531 GQLASKATNTLDIYH
-546 FGDEYSNAPTLSEG
+546 FADEYANAPTLSEG

-573 AIANAENADADQFVF
+573 AISDAENTDADQFVF
-588 DIYCQNEAIRE
+588 DIYLQNDAIRE

>member
-1 MKKSNYVFG
+1 MKKKKNFVFG

-43 EVYPGDTFKTKSTIL
+43 EVYPGDTFKVKSTIL

-83 SRLVFDKFAQVFGE
+83 SRLVYNKFAQVFGE
-97 NKQSPWA
+97 NKESPWA
-104 VQNPPSIP
+104 VVNTPSVPTFQNT
-112 CFANTQSTGN
+112 AATGN
-122 IALHDNVCAYLY
+122 VANHDNVCAYLY
-134 LPVGEDLKDNIK
+134 LPVGEDLKENIK
-146 DISLLPARAF
+146 DVSLLPARAF

-175 HKGDASAS
+175 QKGDAVAS
-183 EVLNNEA
+183 EKLNNDA
-190 WSQNNYLGKC
+190 WSPSNYLGKC
-200 PSVAKF
+200 PNVAKF
-206 HDYFTSCLPSPQKGD
+206 HDYFTSCLPSPQKGNPVEIGS
-221 AVEVGTIAIPERVL
+221 AVVPARVL
-235 PVAGLPYAGNTD
+235 PVSGVGANY
-247 TSSRNYILPSVS
+247 SSPSSTS
-259 LFPNDG
+259 LFPDQFSPEYQAALVRSGYVGGTQGNSPAIG
-265 KLTSLMEAAGYG
+265 SLLLSKSALNYD
-277 TSQYPTA
+277 
-284 DTWRTTHG
+284 DTL
-292 AGKLDVI
+292 K
-299 TGGRDYTS
+299 
-307 TPKNTSGPIGGLSAT
+307 
-322 STDAGILYADPNSS
+322 
-336 VQILGGSAQ
+336 GGSVSIGHTRPFLSSNIENGIIDTEVSAYPH
-345 FANLGAYDPGL
+345 NLGAYDPGF
-356 VLGATSVNDLRLAF
+356 VLGATTVNDLRLAF

-425 QATTDSPLASLG
+425 QATATSPLASLG

-460 VMCLRHH
+460 VMCLRYH

-503 LFAGAA
+503 LFAGAG

-524 YRPSRVS
+524 FRPSRVS
-531 GQLASKSTNTLDIYH
+531 GQLASKATNTLDIYH
-546 FGDEYSNAPTLSEG
+546 FADEYVNAPTLSEG
-560 FINETDSNFARTI
+560 FINETDKNFARTI
-573 AIANAENADADQFVF
+573 AIADAENVDADQFVF
-588 DIYCQNEAIRE
+588 DIYLQNDAIRE